1 MWASPVARLRPALK
15 GRRRLPPDAPGA
27 FVLTQLAAGLLVG
40 ALLALFE
47 GLLDTVVDPNSV
59 DLRHFSLY
67 PWNPDRIGLLAGI
80 LGLHVAALWAA
91 VLILIA
97 ATAGWRIRRS
107 VSNGALL
114 LALWV
119 VPIVV
124 VIGVAASRGWPLP
137 SGAVMAATFACSLA
151 ALFGSRLATWY
162 RHTTVAARILALLLA
177 FLFPALLLYQ
187 SVTYFAERAT
197 RRLVATQYAVEV
209 QKHDQRLR
217 DAMSQAMNEINA
229 LTELPDLVA
238 GAPDVLLAS
247 PRTES
252 AFWCGA
258 RRRSPESG

>member
-1 MWASPVARLRPALK
+1 M
-15 GRRRLPPDAPGA
+15 
-27 FVLTQLAAGLLVG
+27 
-40 ALLALFE
+40 
-47 GLLDTVVDPNSV
+47 
-59 DLRHFSLY
+59 
-67 PWNPDRIGLLAGI
+67 
-80 LGLHVAALWAA
+80 
-91 VLILIA
+91 
-97 ATAGWRIRRS
+97 
-107 VSNGALL
+107 
-114 LALWV
+114 
-119 VPIVV
+119 PIVV

-252 AFWCGA
+252 AFLVWSQTTLARERLTSAVELYDRKGDLVSRFALNFPEYTGTAQTAATDAHLQLGSVRRVAAIRLGRAQHAA
-258 RRRSPESG
+258 RRAANLR